1 MPLEELIQSLSA
13 KIQVLQ
19 RSFLRLEKEN
29 KALLKKL
36 EETES
41 ALQEREAL
49 AESLV
54 QRINVLQLNRADLEE
69 TEKRALLK
77 KINGYLVD
85 IDRCIEILNQ

>member
-54 QRINVLQLNRADLEE
+54 QRINVLQLNRGDLEE